1 MKRLPKLHKALLVLV
16 PLGVLAIFLTLFRA
30 ALVSY
35 LGSIEAW
42 YAVLS
47 AVLVIIALQIGLLA
61 LRSTAERTESR
72 ALAQLLRMIRRRE

>member
-1 MKRLPKLHKALLVLV
+1 MNRLSKALLVLV
-16 PLGVLAIFLTLFRA
+16 PLGVLAIFLALFRA

-47 AVLVIIALQIGLLA
+47 AILALIALQTGLLA
-61 LRSTAERTESR
+61 LRSIAERTESR
-72 ALAQLLRMIRRRE
+72 ALAQLLRMIRRRG